1 MPHPQFPRSAACGG
15 HHRTEGPSS
24 GQRPG
29 RAAGSGEELVLWPRP
44 ARPHTALCHT
54 AQICLNG
61 CCFLCLQRGIL
72 PAISV
77 TTPGGY
83 TPIRGRHGHQ
93 YGPPPGRVWARPGL
107 LTVVTQN
114 CGLPAVKI
122 FALRGGCRWRGAAGR
137 AAAAST
143 SPLSTLRAKMEQLQ
157 LRGPAQLRLT
167 RGSWQLVL
175 PLHDP
180 APDTG
185 HNFLICV

>member
-15 HHRTEGPSS
+15 HHRTDGPSS

-83 TPIRGRHGHQ
+83 TPIRGRHG
-93 YGPPPGRVWARPGL
+93 PSARASASRARARPGL

-143 SPLSTLRAKMEQLQ
+143 SPLSTSPGQDGAAAAA
-157 LRGPAQLRLT
+157 GPA
-167 RGSWQLVL
+167 
-175 PLHDP
+175 
-180 APDTG
+180 APDPRQLAAGVASLMTRPRSR
-185 HNFLICV
+185 HRT

>member
-77 TTPGGY
+77 ATPGGY
-83 TPIRGRHGHQ
+83 TPIRWRHGPSARASARQ
-93 YGPPPGRVWARPGL
+93 GSGQARFTDRCDPKLWLARSENICSPRRLQVAGGGGPGRRS
-107 LTVVTQN
+107 
-114 CGLPAVKI
+114 I
-122 FALRGGCRWRGAAGR
+122 DI
-137 AAAAST
+137 
-143 SPLSTLRAKMEQLQ
+143 STLHLS
-157 LRGPAQLRLT
+157 GPRWSSCSCGAQLRLT

>member
-1 MPHPQFPRSAACGG
+1 MERRACGG

-77 TTPGGY
+77 TAPGGY
-83 TPIRGRHGHQ
+83 TPIRWRHGPSVQSSARHGSGQ
-93 YGPPPGRVWARPGL
+93 ARFTDRCDPKLWLARSENICSPRRLQVAGGGGPGRRS
-107 LTVVTQN
+107 
-114 CGLPAVKI
+114 I
-122 FALRGGCRWRGAAGR
+122 DI
-137 AAAAST
+137 
-143 SPLSTLRAKMEQLQ
+143 STLHLSRWSSCSCGDQPSCA
-157 LRGPAQLRLT
+157 
-167 RGSWQLVL
+167 
-175 PLHDP
+175 
-180 APDTG
+180 
-185 HNFLICV
+185 